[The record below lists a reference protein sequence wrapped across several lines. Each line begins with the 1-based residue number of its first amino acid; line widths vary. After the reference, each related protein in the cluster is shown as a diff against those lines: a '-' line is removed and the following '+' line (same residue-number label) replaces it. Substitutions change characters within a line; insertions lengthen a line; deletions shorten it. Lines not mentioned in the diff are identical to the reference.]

1 MKKNRLKRK
10 QTGKERTTVEENKG
24 TAPEEQ
30 VNDTEE
36 IPAENAEAA
45 PEEQSAAEKELAEA
59 VRKRDEFLDMAQRI
73 QAEFDNFRKRNAS
86 ARAEAFEDGTR
97 EMIKLILPVVDNLER
112 ALEASSEDEKLK
124 EGVSMTLKQLLGV
137 LEKRGVTVISRQGE
151 KFDPRLENAVM
162 QADRSAGE
170 PGTVSQVLQKGYR
183 MGDYV
188 LRHAMVQVV
197 EE

>member
-10 QTGKERTTVEENKG
+10 RTGKERTTVEENKG

-36 IPAENAEAA
+36 TPAENAEAA
-45 PEEQSAAEKELAEA
+45 TEEQSAAEKELAEA

>member
-1 MKKNRLKRK
+1 MKKTRFKGKRA
-10 QTGKERTTVEENKG
+10 GKERKTVEENK
-24 TAPEEQ
+24 A
-30 VNDTEE
+30 
-36 IPAENAEAA
+36 AA
-45 PEEQSAAEKELAEA
+45 PEEQMEPQETAPEETAEPKEAEQNGLQKA
-59 VRKRDEFLDMAQRI
+59 LEEAERKRDEFLDMAQRL

-86 ARAEAFEDGTR
+86 TRAEAFEDGAR
-97 EMIKLILPVVDNLER
+97 ETIKLILPVVDNLER
-112 ALEASSEDEKLK
+112 ALEAPSEDEKLK
-124 EGVSMTLKQLLGV
+124 EGVSMTLKQLMGA
-137 LEKRGVTVISRQGE
+137 LEKRGVTVIDRKGE

-162 QADRSAGE
+162 RADKSAGE

>member
-10 QTGKERTTVEENKG
+10 RTGKERTTVEENKG

-36 IPAENAEAA
+36 TPAENAEAA

-162 QADRSAGE
+162 QVDRSAGE